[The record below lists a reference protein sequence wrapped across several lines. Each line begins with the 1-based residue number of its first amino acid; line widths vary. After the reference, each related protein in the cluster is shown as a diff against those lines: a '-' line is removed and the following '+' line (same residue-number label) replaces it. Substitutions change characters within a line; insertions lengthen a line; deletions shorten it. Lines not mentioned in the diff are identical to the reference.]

1 MAHDLV
7 SNVNHS
13 TSSKLFG
20 KSILVQ
26 THLNIISLSEV
37 SVQTPHII
45 PVISALS
52 CIICIHPDETGE
64 VLFVQ
69 MNFKQPQHIIIQCR
83 FPAVF
88 SWHPAVFCGPPFHS
102 LLQLHLTTTW
112 AHPFLWGI
120 YSSRDCCSK
129 TWGFLPASS
138 QPPACS
144 LQFPARRV
152 YWQGLLFTIVFYWNV
167 SSLESRRKYYLVS
180 FRIVKHVFTSHK
192 GGLMAHSFAL
202 CSTCSNT
209 ASQQWPQDFKE

>member
-1 MAHDLV
+1 MQVSCSVFMASGCVLWPSIPQSSTAASDHHL
-7 SNVNHS
+7 S
-13 TSSKLFG
+13 TSML
-20 KSILVQ
+20 
-26 THLNIISLSEV
+26 
-37 SVQTPHII
+37 
-45 PVISALS
+45 
-52 CIICIHPDETGE
+52 
-64 VLFVQ
+64 
-69 MNFKQPQHIIIQCR
+69 M
-83 FPAVF
+83 
-88 SWHPAVFCGPPFHS
+88 
-102 LLQLHLTTTW
+102 
-112 AHPFLWGI
+112 GI
-120 YSSRDCCSK
+120 YGSRDCCSK

-209 ASQQWPQDFKE
+209 ASQQ

>member
-1 MAHDLV
+1 MKPKILDMDLNSPIQRRQMDGQADIQGFCLALHEKINNFFQNVAHDLV

-102 LLQLHLTTTW
+102 LLQLHLTTT
-112 AHPFLWGI
+112 
-120 YSSRDCCSK
+120 
-129 TWGFLPASS
+129 
-138 QPPACS
+138 
-144 LQFPARRV
+144 
-152 YWQGLLFTIVFYWNV
+152 
-167 SSLESRRKYYLVS
+167 
-180 FRIVKHVFTSHK
+180 
-192 GGLMAHSFAL
+192 
-202 CSTCSNT
+202 
-209 ASQQWPQDFKE
+209 

>member
-1 MAHDLV
+1 VAHDLV

-112 AHPFLWGI
+112 AHPCLWASMAAGI
-120 YSSRDCCSK
+120 AAAK
-129 TWGFLPASS
+129 HGAFFLPLPNLLPARCSS
-138 QPPACS
+138 QPEEFTGRDCYSPSFFTGMC
-144 LQFPARRV
+144 
-152 YWQGLLFTIVFYWNV
+152 LL
-167 SSLESRRKYYLVS
+167 
-180 FRIVKHVFTSHK
+180 
-192 GGLMAHSFAL
+192 
-202 CSTCSNT
+202 
-209 ASQQWPQDFKE
+209 